1 MIPLYGSVAVSSS
14 EILCSKLLCSVSYSV
29 IRRLNYLSGNR
40 PSVKFSYK
48 PFIRS
53 SKSIMRR
60 FASNSSF
67 LSSVLSFSHCNSYC
81 AFNCSTNSF
90 SSLRTYCDT
99 LLVEV
104 FFRQCKTR
112 LALDTYQIRSSK
124 GIQRYW
130 LLMSMTL
137 LYLCY
142 GHWTISVF
150 PGRTSIDS
158 QYHSAGKVSMS
169 VSMCKIQY

>member
-1 MIPLYGSVAVSSS
+1 MTA
-14 EILCSKLLCSVSYSV
+14 LCSGKICTIFPEKGALNLWKACTIALEYS
-29 IRRLNYLSGNR
+29 
-40 PSVKFSYK
+40 

-130 LLMSMTL
+130 LLMSMAHYICVIGTGR
-137 LYLCY
+137 YQSFQE
-142 GHWTISVF
+142 GHQLIRNTIQQEKYNICFNVQN
-150 PGRTSIDS
+150 PVLILKRL
-158 QYHSAGKVSMS
+158 
-169 VSMCKIQY
+169 